1 MKYVPHMVTF
11 FDSIEW
17 AILMAGWRQGVEALV
32 TSWIEYQRSRLHWEE
47 TWEPDGRHRYFNE
60 YSPGVRF
67 VIEWVARD
75 QWALGVSWPDDW
87 GHQHIGTGTLEDLQE
102 EANKL
107 ARVEGPFGGPTSP
120 PRNICAFPRD
130 RVWRVAG
137 EVERRFE
144 VLSETIYAHFH
155 ITRKGTINNLRLF
168 SPGPTTLQMH
178 VDSLKDIEPSDLR
191 QGVLVDGKRRPWT
204 YTAMRPLLAHMRL
217 GERELLLVCPNPPTA
232 VILVHTEGRL
242 QVAAMLDSSYLSEF
256 DMAWL
261 DDAPPWPDP
270 QGAFGH
276 IHVRKGPPP
285 WAASPPSSP
294 SSPRNVEGVP
304 RPSSPTNSVSRRDSP
319 AQSPPRPA
327 STPPTTAAGAAPSPR
342 PTTLPA
348 SPRTAEVNPRTSP
361 AGGVSSPPRS
371 SAPTPFSTIG
381 TTSTASRPTA
391 SPDGSPPRP
400 VPPPT
405 AEAAPTASP
414 LTPSPR
420 PVAPPPGPT
429 IQPPPPTA
437 EATPAS
443 SQPTHPPVVV
453 QPETASVVEPPPPSA
468 SSPPP
473 IAEATPA
480 PTGAPETPTTTG
492 TPGCIADPS
501 GAPLPSP
508 LSPATAELPT
518 STGAEP
524 RATESSQ
531 PSSPVG
537 VPPPPTSEAPEAAP
551 PEREQPEP
559 RFPLP
564 GNPSPAEMER
574 HFADVEPAIPPKET
588 GAAVAVEIWQAIGEA
603 HRHGALPI
611 TGGWIDLVSTLHR
624 RGWLPRLPGD
634 RATRAALAILEGLSP
649 LIRRLHRRRWALGL
663 ER

>member
-17 AILMAGWRQGVEALV
+17 AGWRKGVEALV

-60 YSPGVRF
+60 DSPGVRF

-87 GHQHIGTGTLEDLQE
+87 GHQHIGTGSLEELQE
-102 EANKL
+102 EANEL
-107 ARVEGPFGGPTSP
+107 ARMGGPFGGPTSP
-120 PRNICAFPRD
+120 RHNMCAFPGD

-155 ITRKGTINNLRLF
+155 ITRKGTINNLHLF
-168 SPGPTTLQMH
+168 SPGPTTLQMR
-178 VDSLKDIEPSDLR
+178 VDSFKDLVPSDLR

-232 VILVHTEGRL
+232 VILAHTEGRL
-242 QVAAMLDSSYLSEF
+242 QVATMLDSSYLSEF
-256 DMAWL
+256 DTAWL
-261 DDAPPWPDP
+261 DEAPRWPDP

-276 IHVRKGPPP
+276 IHVREGPPR
-285 WAASPPSSP
+285 WAVSSP
-294 SSPRNVEGVP
+294 P
-304 RPSSPTNSVSRRDSP
+304 RPSRLTNGVSHSGSP
-319 AQSPPRPA
+319 AQSPPHPA
-327 STPPTTAAGAAPSPR
+327 STPPTTAAGAAPSPP

-381 TTSTASRPTA
+381 TTPTASRPTA
-391 SPDGSPPRP
+391 SPEDSPPRP

-405 AEAAPTASP
+405 AEAAPTASRP
-414 LTPSPR
+414 TPSPR

-429 IQPPPPTA
+429 IQPPPSTA

-443 SQPTHPPVVV
+443 SQPTAP
-453 QPETASVVEPPPPSA
+453 VVEPPPPSA

-480 PTGAPETPTTTG
+480 PTGDPETPATTG

-508 LSPATAELPT
+508 PSAAMADLST
-518 STGAEP
+518 STSAEP
-524 RATESSQ
+524 QATDSSQ

-564 GNPSPAEMER
+564 ENPSPAEMER

-634 RATRAALAILEGLSP
+634 RATRSALAILEGLSP
-649 LIRRLHRRRWALGL
+649 LVRRLHRRRWALGL